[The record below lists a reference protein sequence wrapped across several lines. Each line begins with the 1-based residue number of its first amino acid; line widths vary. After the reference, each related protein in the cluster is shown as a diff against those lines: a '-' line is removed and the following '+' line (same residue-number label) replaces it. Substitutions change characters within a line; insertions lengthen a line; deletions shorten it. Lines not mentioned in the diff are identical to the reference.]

1 MTHETI
7 PGGQVGDLR
16 PHGEADLLGDA
27 LPLEVVEI
35 DGRPITFI
43 WYYRSGVDRLS
54 LVSGSDRSG
63 VVEGLDSKHPLLRAD
78 SGWEAWFTENKRDGR
93 TLAAA
98 AKQWLRRGEIV
109 ADRTLAGGGFS

>member
-1 MTHETI
+1 VTHERI
-7 PGGQVGDLR
+7 PGEHVGDLR
-16 PHGEADLLGDA
+16 PQDEAGLVGDA

-43 WYYRSGVDRLS
+43 WYFRSGVDRLS
-54 LVSGSDRSG
+54 LVSGSDRPG
-63 VVEGLDSKHPLLRAD
+63 VVECLDSKRPLLRAD
-78 SGWEAWFTENKRDGR
+78 SDWETWFRESNRDRR

-98 AKQWLRRGEIV
+98 AKQWLHRGEIV